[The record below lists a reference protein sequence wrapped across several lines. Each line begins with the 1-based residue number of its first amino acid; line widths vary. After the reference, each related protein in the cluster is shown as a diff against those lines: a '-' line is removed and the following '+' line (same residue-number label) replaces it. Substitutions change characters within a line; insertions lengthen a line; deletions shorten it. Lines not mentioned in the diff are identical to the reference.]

1 MPNLTVLQK
10 VVEFP
15 IMFGF
20 DIEVTDY
27 IKKF

>member
-15 IMFGF
+15 MLDF

>member
-1 MPNLTVLQK
+1 MPNFVLQK

-15 IMFGF
+15 MMFDF